1 MSQTLGNA
9 LNSLLQAEDH
19 AAVSA
24 DLLDA
29 GVGNLTDADMGKV
42 SAQIQAG
49 QIRKQLAEQSLS
61 LANQMPALL
70 LQLFK

>member
-1 MSQTLGNA
+1 MICV
-9 LNSLLQAEDH
+9 
-19 AAVSA
+19 AVSA
-24 DLLDA
+24 NAAVVA
-29 GVGNLTDADMGKV
+29 GVHGHEIANGNDGRRLV
-42 SAQIQAG
+42 SAEIQAG